1 MSTAD
6 WDGAGYERISAL
18 QRWLAE
24 RSLAGIGFR
33 GDERL
38 LDVGCGDGF
47 VTRALAARLPRGEV
61 LGVDASPRMIAVAR
75 ARPAQSS
82 SEPPGAPLR
91 FERRD
96 ALDLAGLGPFD
107 VVVSF
112 NTLHWVHDQRAALAA
127 IAGVTVPG
135 GRVIVQQVCGGPRP
149 SLESVAMQV
158 CATPRW
164 APFFAGFEAPFVHV
178 DPDAYPGIAAAAGL
192 VVQTLDVQDLTWDFP
207 SRDDFARWSAVGS
220 TDWTRRLPP
229 DEVDEWVADEIA
241 AYEPIAGTPGR
252 FRFLQLRAEL
262 TPADRP
268 D

>member
-24 RSLAGIGFR
+24 RTLAGIGFR

-47 VTRALAARLPRGEV
+47 ITRALAARLPRGEV

-75 ARPAQSS
+75 GRAAPRCRPARRCGSS
-82 SEPPGAPLR
+82 GATPSTSPASG
-91 FERRD
+91 E
-96 ALDLAGLGPFD
+96 FD

-112 NTLHWVHDQRAALAA
+112 NTLHWLHDQRAALAA

-135 GRVIVQQVCGGPRP
+135 GRVIVQQVCAGPRP

-158 CATPRW
+158 CATP
-164 APFFAGFEAPFVHV
+164 
-178 DPDAYPGIAAAAGL
+178 
-192 VVQTLDVQDLTWDFP
+192 
-207 SRDDFARWSAVGS
+207 AVGAVLRRIRGAVRARRP
-220 TDWTRRLPP
+220 RRLPGHRGGGGAGRADARRAGP
-229 DEVDEWVADEIA
+229 HLGLRVAGRLRAVVHGRIHRLDRPTA
-241 AYEPIAGTPGR
+241 ARTRSTSGWRTRSPPTNRSPGR
-252 FRFLQLRAEL
+252 
-262 TPADRP
+262 PAGSASCSCAP
-268 D
+268 S